1 MKKGDLLKIGKHIAI
16 ATKIDADENL
26 VYFVYLNR
34 HVPGTAKHEVWSIG
48 MKSVKMNIV
57 SSA

>member
-1 MKKGDLLKIGKHIAI
+1 MLKIGKHIAI

-34 HVPGTAKHEVWSIG
+34 HVPGTAKHEVWSTG

>member
-34 HVPGTAKHEVWSIG
+34 HVPGTSKHEVWSIG